1 MAREQ
6 PRPTAI
12 SWSALA
18 TALELGAGSEVPL
31 SDGEGEGEVGA
42 NGEVL
47 CNDVAVWGESV
58 YSVWSESVYSAKK
71 EAIIARRNAVN
82 TLNGKTGWVGATFQL
97 GECCIR

>member
-1 MAREQ
+1 VAREQ

-31 SDGEGEGEVGA
+31 SEGEGEVGA

-47 CNDVAVWGESV
+47 CNDVT
-58 YSVWSESVYSAKK
+58 VWSESVYSAKK

-82 TLNGKTGWVGATFQL
+82 TLNGNTGWVGATFQL
-97 GECCIR
+97 GEFIR

>member
-12 SWSALA
+12 SWGALA
-18 TALELGAGSEVPL
+18 TALELGAGSEEGE
-31 SDGEGEGEVGA
+31 SGADGEVT
-42 NGEVL
+42 
-47 CNDVAVWGESV
+47 
-58 YSVWSESVYSAKK
+58 WSESVLSAKR

-97 GECCIR
+97 GE

>member
-31 SDGEGEGEVGA
+31 GEGEGEGEVGA

-47 CNDVAVWGESV
+47 CNDVAVW
-58 YSVWSESVYSAKK
+58 SESVYSLKK

-97 GECCIR
+97 GECDR

>member
-31 SDGEGEGEVGA
+31 SEGEGEVGA

-47 CNDVAVWGESV
+47 CNDVT
-58 YSVWSESVYSAKK
+58 VWSESVYSAKK

-97 GECCIR
+97 GEYIR

>member
-31 SDGEGEGEVGA
+31 SEGEGEVGA

-47 CNDVAVWGESV
+47 CNDVTVTVWSEPV
-58 YSVWSESVYSAKK
+58 YSVKK

-82 TLNGKTGWVGATFQL
+82 TLNGNTGWVGATFQL
-97 GECCIR
+97 GECDR

>member
-31 SDGEGEGEVGA
+31 SDGDGEGEGEVGA

-47 CNDVAVWGESV
+47 CNDVT
-58 YSVWSESVYSAKK
+58 VWSESVYSAKK

-82 TLNGKTGWVGATFQL
+82 TLNGNTGWVGATFQL
-97 GECCIR
+97 GECDR